1 MLKAVVNSPVR
12 SGDQTINNGN
22 LVVGTS
28 GKGVDFSAN
37 TNAAGM
43 TSEVFTWYEEG
54 TWTPTLSGSTGDPT
68 GVAYDTQVG
77 RYTRVGRLVTVS
89 ALLGFST
96 YTGGSGTLRIAGLPF
111 SVNTTQAGLGSCS
124 LEQIA
129 LSAGYSFAV
138 GRARVSSS
146 VIDILQSG
154 SVVNWAGI
162 PLTGAPSNATNKYIQ
177 FTITYEV

>member
-22 LVVGTS
+22 LIVGTS

-43 TSEVFTWYEEG
+43 TGEVLTWYEEG
-54 TWTPTLSGSTGDPT
+54 TWTPTLTGSTGNPT
-68 GVAYDTQVG
+68 DVAYNTQVG

-89 ALLGFST
+89 AQLGFST
-96 YTGGSGTLRIAGLPF
+96 YTGGSGTIRIAGLPF
-111 SVNTTQAGLGSCS
+111 AVNATQAGVGACS

-129 LSAGYSFAV
+129 LSVGYSFAV
-138 GRARVSSS
+138 GRARLNSS

-154 SVVNWAGI
+154 SAVVWDPI
-162 PLTGAPSNATNKYIQ
+162 LLTAAPSSATVKLIQ